1 MLCSVLDCARASH
14 NVITACTHGSMR
26 NQWQYSRRERK
37 RSKKLCVFIRHD
49 SREREYSS
57 AHGKA
62 INSSDIDV
70 PFLLFR
76 GKFHICSHTAQLSE
90 SSIVKKMQRREN
102 GINLNTLS
110 CTNVILVFFL
120 RHLNLRMSSFKN

>member
-49 SREREYSS
+49 SRERESIA
-57 AHGKA
+57 AHMEKQS
-62 INSSDIDV
+62 IQVTSLCL
-70 PFLLFR
+70 FLLFR

-90 SSIVKKMQRREN
+90 SSIVEKMQRREN

-110 CTNVILVFFL
+110 CTNVILVFFA
-120 RHLNLRMSSFKN
+120 SFKFEDVLL